1 MNLAR
6 MYARKR
12 GSSGSTRPLRTT
24 APNWIRHS
32 AKEVELLV
40 VKLRREGMDPSKIGL
55 TLRDSYGI
63 PSVKIIT
70 GKKITQVL
78 KEHKMPL
85 ALPEDLSNLIK
96 KAIRVHK
103 HLGPNRK
110 DLHSKRGLQLNEAK
124 IRRMVKYYKRQGILP
139 AEWKYTAD
147 KAALLVE

>member
-1 MNLAR
+1 M
-6 MYARKR
+6 
-12 GSSGSTRPLRTT
+12 
-24 APNWIRHS
+24 
-32 AKEVELLV
+32 LV

-63 PSVKIIT
+63 PSVRIIT
-70 GKKITQVL
+70 GKKIVQVL

-96 KAIRVHK
+96 RAIRIRK
-103 HLGPNRK
+103 HLGSNNK

-124 IRRMVKYYKRQGILP
+124 IRRLVKYYKRQGLLP
-139 AEWKYTAD
+139 AEWKYSAS

>member
-1 MNLAR
+1 M
-6 MYARKR
+6 
-12 GSSGSTRPLRTT
+12 
-24 APNWIRHS
+24 
-32 AKEVELLV
+32 LV
-40 VKLRREGMDPSKIGL
+40 IKLRREGMEPSKIGL

-63 PSVKIIT
+63 PSVRIIT
-70 GKKITQVL
+70 GKKIVQVL

-96 KAIRVHK
+96 RAIRIRK

-124 IRRMVKYYKRQGILP
+124 IRRLVKYYKKQGLLP